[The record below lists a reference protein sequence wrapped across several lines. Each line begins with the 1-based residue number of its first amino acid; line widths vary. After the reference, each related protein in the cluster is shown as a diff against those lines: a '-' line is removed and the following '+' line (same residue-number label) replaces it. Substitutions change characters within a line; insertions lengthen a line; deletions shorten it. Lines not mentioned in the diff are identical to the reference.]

1 MKEKVTLLDMF
12 PDYVPPMTLREALSQ
27 AAIVAADIDPNTRS
41 VSIAVHSE
49 IYMPCRLLDV
59 VQREICVIYGLD
71 KMEIT
76 ATYPEDQLTKIEPE
90 EIRHL
95 FIARDSMSQG
105 SLAGARWE
113 WEGQT
118 LHIHL
123 KANGKDALQEVV
135 PAVTQQ
141 LQQQFATP
149 VSISIHAGETLEGQA
164 LFDAMEQMRESV
176 LSNMPKVIAQ
186 QKQEKPA
193 EVTAIYGKPFKGRP
207 TAMQELNLDMGSVM

>member
-12 PDYVPPMTLREALSQ
+12 PDYVPPMTLQEALSQ
-27 AAIVAADIDPNTRS
+27 AAIVAADIAPHTRS

-49 IYMPCRLLDV
+49 IYLPCRLLEV
-59 VQREICVIYGLD
+59 VQREICDIYGLD

-90 EIRHL
+90 EVRHL

-141 LQQQFATP
+141 LQDQTEAYRQQAALLEQNNQKLSLYISQLGTVQGVKHIANEKLGLVDPNDFFFKP
-149 VSISIHAGETLEGQA
+149 VDHTIPE
-164 LFDAMEQMRESV
+164 
-176 LSNMPKVIAQ
+176 
-186 QKQEKPA
+186 
-193 EVTAIYGKPFKGRP
+193 
-207 TAMQELNLDMGSVM
+207 